1 MKLCLVCNFQTS
13 QEQDICPRDG
23 SNMVTV
29 GEDPLLGMVI
39 EGRYRIQS
47 VIGQGSAGT
56 VYKAVQELIGREVA
70 IKVLH
75 EYLVSDEE
83 FIKRF
88 RQEAKASSRLS
99 HPNIITIYDF
109 GVIPQGNRPYIAMDL
124 LVGTPLSD
132 YLAENERVPLS
143 DAIPLLTQVC
153 SALGEAHRHGVV
165 HRDVKPENIVLVER
179 SGQKLYPM
187 VVDFGIARIVE
198 ESESA
203 KITRTGTV
211 CGSPTYMSPE
221 QCTSSKVDSR
231 SDIYSIGIV
240 IYETLTGEVPFH
252 SDELIRVMSMHLSE
266 PPKPLNQVKPGLI
279 FPDALEEVVN
289 KALSKNPNDR
299 FQTMEEMA
307 AALEESIKAPVKPQ
321 APPQQ
326 RNASRE
332 IEPGPLAQDEHL
344 HRRNTSQEVSIPAQ
358 RGTGAIDYAALA
370 MEEYRTQQ
378 AQAQAQSQSQLDPAT
393 ASVADMN
400 ALNNTS
406 EADRI
411 AEQVA
416 AMRQQMRQA
425 QSDSQK
431 GHQINRS
438 DFVKGRSEASVLQ
451 RVVLPSVLA
460 ILAVAILIFT
470 LGPQVF
476 KGGDDVA
483 GSNEA
488 QEAKKLIGQGKY
500 QDALKVYNT
509 LNSQGKLNAGD
520 KEEMNHLYV
529 RLGEQQGNAGK
540 TEEAIA
546 YLKKVDNDSS
556 FKAQAGELIGKY
568 SGNKKAP
575 PNSSKRRKRPRK

>member
-13 QEQDICPRDG
+13 QEQEICPRDG

-124 LVGTPLSD
+124 LIGTPLSD
-132 YLAENERVPLS
+132 YLAEVERLPLA
-143 DAIPLLTQVC
+143 DAIPLLVQVC

-198 ESESA
+198 ESDAA

-231 SDIYSIGIV
+231 SDIYSIGVV
-240 IYETLTGEVPFH
+240 IFETLTGEVPFH

-279 FPDALEEVVN
+279 FPDALEEVVL

-299 FQTMEEMA
+299 YQTMEEMA
-307 AALEESIKAPVKPQ
+307 TALEESIKAPAKPPSQ
-321 APPQQ
+321 PPS
-326 RNASRE
+326 RTASRE
-332 IEPGPLAQDEHL
+332 IEPGPLASDEHL
-344 HRRNTSQEVSIPAQ
+344 HRRNTSQEMQMPNQ
-358 RGTGAIDYAALA
+358 RGTGATDYAALA
-370 MEEYRTQQ
+370 IEEYRQQ
-378 AQAQAQSQSQLDPAT
+378 QAQAQSQAQQDPTT
-393 ASVADMN
+393 ASVADITGLTQPN
-400 ALNNTS
+400 AS
-406 EADRI
+406 DVQ
-411 AEQVA
+411 EQVA
-416 AMRQQMRQA
+416 AMRAQMRTA
-425 QSDSQK
+425 QNESQK
-431 GHQINRS
+431 GQQIHKS
-438 DFVKGRSEASVLQ
+438 DFVRGRSEAPLLQ
-451 RVVLPSVLA
+451 RVILPAVLGL
-460 ILAVAILIFT
+460 LAVAILVFT
-470 LGPQVF
+470 LGPHLF
-476 KGGDDVA
+476 KGGEPEA
-483 GSNEA
+483 EGGPA
-488 QEAKKLIGQGKY
+488 QEAKKLVNQGKY
-500 QDALKVYNT
+500 KEALPIYVA
-509 LNSQGKLNAGD
+509 LSSQGKLNG
-520 KEEMNHLYV
+520 KEKEDLNFLYV
-529 RLGEQQGNAGK
+529 KLGEQTGNAGK
-540 TEEAIA
+540 PDVAIEM
-546 YLKKVDNDSS
+546 LKKVDADST
-556 FKAQAGELIGKY
+556 FKAQAGELIVKF
-568 SGNKKAP
+568 SGNKPTKAGG
-575 PNSSKRRKRPRK
+575 KRRKRPRH

>member
-13 QEQDICPRDG
+13 QEQEICPRDG

-132 YLAENERVPLS
+132 FLSENERVPLN

-266 PPKPLNQVKPGLI
+266 PPKPLNQVKPGLL
-279 FPDALEEVVN
+279 FPDALEEVVT

-307 AALEESIKAPVKPQ
+307 TALEESIKAPVKIQASQ
-321 APPQQ
+321 AP

-332 IEPGPLAQDEHL
+332 IESGPLAQDEHL
-344 HRRNTSQEVSIPAQ
+344 HRRNTSQEVGIPAQ

-378 AQAQAQSQSQLDPAT
+378 AQAQSQSQLDPAT

-400 ALNNTS
+400 ALNATS

-416 AMRQQMRQA
+416 AMRAQMRQA

-438 DFVKGRSEASVLQ
+438 DFVKGRSEASVFQ

-470 LGPQVF
+470 LGPQFF
-476 KGGDDVA
+476 KAEEVA
-483 GSNEA
+483 SSNEA
-488 QEAKKLIGQGKY
+488 QEAKKLVNQGKF
-500 QDALKVYNT
+500 QDALKMYNT
-509 LNSQGKLNAGD
+509 LSGQGKLNSGD

-540 TEEAIA
+540 TEGAIT
-546 YLKKVDNDSS
+546 YLKKVDSDSS
-556 FKAQAGELIGKY
+556 FKAQADEMISKFSNGKKTEKPS
-568 SGNKKAP
+568 SG
-575 PNSSKRRKRPRK
+575 KRRKRPRH

>member
-1 MKLCLVCNFQTS
+1 
-13 QEQDICPRDG
+13 
-23 SNMVTV
+23 MVTV

-132 YLAENERVPLS
+132 YLAENERVSLN

-266 PPKPLNQVKPGLI
+266 PPKPLNQVKPGLL

-344 HRRNTSQEVSIPAQ
+344 HRRNTSQEVSVPAQ

-378 AQAQAQSQSQLDPAT
+378 AQVQAQSQSQLDPAT
-393 ASVADMN
+393 ASVADLN

-425 QSDSQK
+425 QSESQK
-431 GHQINRS
+431 GHQINKS

-451 RVVLPSVLA
+451 KVVLPSVLA

-470 LGPQVF
+470 LGPQLF

-483 GSNEA
+483 GSNET

-568 SGNKKAP
+568 SGGKKTP
-575 PNSSKRRKRPRK
+575 PSGGKRRKRQHK

>member
-1 MKLCLVCNFQTS
+1 
-13 QEQDICPRDG
+13 
-23 SNMVTV
+23 MVTV

-132 YLAENERVPLS
+132 FLSENERVPLN

-266 PPKPLNQVKPGLI
+266 PPKPLNQVKPGLL
-279 FPDALEEVVN
+279 FPDALEEVVT

-307 AALEESIKAPVKPQ
+307 TALEESIKAPVKIQASQ
-321 APPQQ
+321 AP

-332 IEPGPLAQDEHL
+332 IESGPLAQDEHL
-344 HRRNTSQEVSIPAQ
+344 HRRNTSQEVGIPAQ

-378 AQAQAQSQSQLDPAT
+378 AQAQSQSQLDPAT

-400 ALNNTS
+400 ALNATS

-416 AMRQQMRQA
+416 AMRAQMRQA

-438 DFVKGRSEASVLQ
+438 DFVKGRSEASVFQ

-470 LGPQVF
+470 LGPQFF
-476 KGGDDVA
+476 KAEEVA
-483 GSNEA
+483 SSNEA
-488 QEAKKLIGQGKY
+488 QEAKKLVNQGKF
-500 QDALKVYNT
+500 QDALKMYNT
-509 LNSQGKLNAGD
+509 LSGQGKLNSGD

-540 TEEAIA
+540 TEGAIT
-546 YLKKVDNDSS
+546 YLKKVDSDSS
-556 FKAQAGELIGKY
+556 FKAQADEMISKFSNGKKTEKPS
-568 SGNKKAP
+568 SG
-575 PNSSKRRKRPRK
+575 KRRKRPRH

>member
-13 QEQDICPRDG
+13 QEQEICPRDG

-132 YLAENERVPLS
+132 YLSENERVSL
-143 DAIPLLTQVC
+143 DAAIPLLTQVC

-279 FPDALEEVVN
+279 FPDALEDVVN

-307 AALEESIKAPVKPQ
+307 TALEESIKAPAKPSSQ
-321 APPQQ
+321 SQP

-370 MEEYRTQQ
+370 MDEYRAQ
-378 AQAQAQSQSQLDPAT
+378 QAQAQSQSQLDPAT

-400 ALNNTS
+400 ALNNAS
-406 EADRI
+406 EAERI

-431 GHQINRS
+431 GHQINKS
-438 DFVKGRSEASVLQ
+438 DFVRGRSEASVLQ

-470 LGPQVF
+470 LGPQLF
-476 KGGDDVA
+476 KGQEEVA
-483 GSNEA
+483 STNEA
-488 QEAKKLIGQGKY
+488 QEAKKLVNQGKF

-509 LNSQGKLNAGD
+509 LNSQGKLNAAD

-529 RLGEQQGNAGK
+529 RMGEQQGNAGK
-540 TEEAIA
+540 TEGAIA
-546 YLKKVDNDSS
+546 LLKKVDNDSS
-556 FKAQAGELIGKY
+556 FKAQADEMITKY
-568 SGNKKAP
+568 SGAKKTQ
-575 PNSSKRRKRPRK
+575 PNGTKRRKRPRH

>member
-132 YLAENERVPLS
+132 YLAENERVSLN

-266 PPKPLNQVKPGLI
+266 PPKPLNQVKPGLL

-344 HRRNTSQEVSIPAQ
+344 HRRNTSQEVSVPAQ

-378 AQAQAQSQSQLDPAT
+378 AQVQAQS
-393 ASVADMN
+393 
-400 ALNNTS
+400 
-406 EADRI
+406 
-411 AEQVA
+411 
-416 AMRQQMRQA
+416 
-425 QSDSQK
+425 
-431 GHQINRS
+431 
-438 DFVKGRSEASVLQ
+438 
-451 RVVLPSVLA
+451 
-460 ILAVAILIFT
+460 
-470 LGPQVF
+470 
-476 KGGDDVA
+476 
-483 GSNEA
+483 
-488 QEAKKLIGQGKY
+488 
-500 QDALKVYNT
+500 
-509 LNSQGKLNAGD
+509 
-520 KEEMNHLYV
+520 
-529 RLGEQQGNAGK
+529 
-540 TEEAIA
+540 
-546 YLKKVDNDSS
+546 
-556 FKAQAGELIGKY
+556 
-568 SGNKKAP
+568 
-575 PNSSKRRKRPRK
+575 

>member
-13 QEQDICPRDG
+13 QEQEICPRDG

-132 YLAENERVPLS
+132 YLSENERVSLN

-307 AALEESIKAPVKPQ
+307 TALEESIKAPAKPAASSAQ
-321 APPQQ
+321 P

-370 MEEYRTQQ
+370 MEEYRAQ
-378 AQAQAQSQSQLDPAT
+378 QAQAQSQSQLDPAT
-393 ASVADMN
+393 ASVADIN
-400 ALNNTS
+400 ALNAVS
-406 EADRI
+406 EAERI
-411 AEQVA
+411 SEQVA
-416 AMRQQMRQA
+416 AMRAQMRQA

-431 GHQINRS
+431 GHQINKS

-460 ILAVAILIFT
+460 LLAVAILVFT
-470 LGPQVF
+470 LGPQIF
-476 KGGDDVA
+476 KGGDEAA

-488 QEAKKLIGQGKY
+488 QEAKKLVSQGKY

-509 LNSQGKLNAGD
+509 LNGQGKLSASD
-520 KEEMNHLYV
+520 KEEVNHLYV

-540 TEEAIA
+540 TEEAIT
-546 YLKKVDNDSS
+546 YLKKVDDDSS
-556 FKAQAGELIGKY
+556 FKAQAGEMIVKY
-568 SGNKKAP
+568 SSSKKAP
-575 PNSSKRRKRPRK
+575 PGSNKRRKRPRH

>member
-1 MKLCLVCNFQTS
+1 
-13 QEQDICPRDG
+13 
-23 SNMVTV
+23 MVTV

-132 YLAENERVPLS
+132 YLAENERVALN

-266 PPKPLNQVKPGLI
+266 PPKPLNQVKPGLL

-344 HRRNTSQEVSIPAQ
+344 HRRNTSQEVSVPAQ

-378 AQAQAQSQSQLDPAT
+378 AQVQAQSQSQLDPAT
-393 ASVADMN
+393 ASMADIN

-425 QSDSQK
+425 QSESQK
-431 GHQINRS
+431 GHQINKS

-451 RVVLPSVLA
+451 KVVLPSVLA

-470 LGPQVF
+470 LGPQLF
-476 KGGDDVA
+476 KSGDDVA

-568 SGNKKAP
+568 SGGKKTP
-575 PNSSKRRKRPRK
+575 PSSGKRRKRQHK